1 MKNVLIICTSNKTRS
16 PLAME
21 IANSIAEKRKVS
33 CRFQSAGIA
42 IMGEQID
49 DNVKAALSEIG
60 IETNY
65 KPTHISKFNINEFDE
80 FHVMTERQKI
90 TLQSYFKG
98 RKLDDRILVLGIDDP
113 YFNGIEAYRKCRD
126 ELVSFYEEYLK

>member
-21 IANSIAEKRKVS
+21 IANSIAEKRNAPY
-33 CRFQSAGIA
+33 RFKSAGIA

-49 DNVKAALSEIG
+49 DNVKTVLSEIG
-60 IETNY
+60 IETNH
-65 KPTHISKFNINEFDE
+65 KPTHISRYGINEFDE

-90 TLQSYFKG
+90 TLQSYYKN
-98 RKLDDRILVLGIDDP
+98 RKIEDMITVLGVDDP

-126 ELVSFYEEYLK
+126 ELMAFYEEYMK